1 MRSNSS
7 TRYMR
12 RLEHVLD
19 NLPHAIAAV
28 QTDGVILFC
37 NREFTELSGLNS
49 HREVIGKTI
58 QSVVLYENDV
68 KQMIADIEA
77 ATQNGPISRPAKV
90 RRTIR
95 TFNGTLFEAEIT
107 FSNYFEF
114 SKSIVVAQI
123 EDISERIG
131 AETAL
136 RESEEKLRALFENS
150 PIGLTHNRLLC
161 DQNGSP
167 VDYLYLDANEQ
178 YMKLVGIDPR
188 GKKAGEVL
196 PAVLEDAPLL
206 IRTYGEVALSGVP
219 LRFERQLPVNDRW
232 ADFVVFRSMPDHFVV
247 AFLDITE
254 QKRAEQELQKARNYI
269 SNIIDSMP
277 STLIGVDA
285 QGKVTQ
291 WNHEAQNMSGIDAEK
306 ALGQPL
312 ELVFP
317 GMATEIDKIQS
328 AMRKKEVYSER
339 RRIAG
344 ADGKSRFEEVTVY
357 PLIANG
363 VDGAVIRLDDI
374 SERVRLEEMMLQ
386 SEKMLSVGGLASG
399 MAHEIN
405 NPLGGMIQ
413 TAYVMK
419 ERLTNLELPANV
431 AAAIEAGLTMEALAA
446 FMEKR
451 KILDMIERICKSGS
465 RAAEIVQNMLSFA
478 RKADASNSSH
488 DVRDLLDRCV
498 ELAGIDY
505 DLKKQYDF
513 RRIEIL
519 REYAEDLPLVPC
531 ESGKIQQVFLNILR
545 NGAEAMQQPAQGGE
559 KMPAPRFYLRLRY
572 EREAAMVRIEIEDNG
587 PGMDEEVRR
596 RIFEPFFTTK
606 PPDRGTGL
614 GLSVSYFIIC
624 DNHKGEIGVSSEP
637 GKGTRFVIRLPLRRK
652 PA

>member
-1 MRSNSS
+1 MRSKSS

-19 NLPHAIAAV
+19 NLPYAIAAA

-37 NREFTELSGLNS
+37 NRAFTELSGLNS

-58 QSVVLYENDV
+58 QSVVLYEDV
-68 KQMIADIEA
+68 KIQMIADIDA
-77 ATQNGPISRPAKV
+77 ATQTGPISRPTKV
-90 RRTIR
+90 QRTIR
-95 TFNGTLFEAEIT
+95 PVNGTRFEAEIT
-107 FSNYFEF
+107 FSNYIELG
-114 SKSIVVAQI
+114 KSIVVAQI
-123 EDISERIG
+123 EDITKRIE
-131 AETAL
+131 AEAAL
-136 RESEEKLRALFENS
+136 RESEAKLRALFENS
-150 PIGLTHNRLLC
+150 PIGLTYSRLLC
-161 DQNGSP
+161 DEKGSP
-167 VDYLYLDANEQ
+167 VDYLYIDANDR
-178 YMKLVGIDPR
+178 YMKMTGIDPR
-188 GKKAGEVL
+188 GKKATEVL
-196 PAVLEDAPLL
+196 PKVYEEPGRF

-219 LRFERQLPVNDRW
+219 LRFQRQMPVNDRW
-232 ADFVVFRSMPDHFVV
+232 YDFVVFRSLPNHFAV

-285 QGKVTQ
+285 EGKVTQ
-291 WNHEAQNMSGIDAEK
+291 WNHEAQHVSGIDAEK
-306 ALGQPL
+306 ALGHPL

-317 GMATEIDKIQS
+317 GMATEIDKIRS
-328 AMRKKEVYSER
+328 AMRKREVYSER

-344 ADGKSRFEEVTVY
+344 ANGKTRFEEVTVY

-413 TAYVMK
+413 TACVMK
-419 ERLTNLELPANV
+419 ERLTNLELPAN
-431 AAAIEAGLTMEALAA
+431 AAAAKEAGLSMEALAA

-478 RKADASNSSH
+478 RKADASYSSH

-513 RRIEIL
+513 RRIEIV

-545 NGAEAMQQPAQGGE
+545 NGAEAMQHPAQEGE
-559 KMPAPRFYLRLRY
+559 KPRFCLRLHY
-572 EREAAMVRIEIEDNG
+572 EREAAMVRVEIEDNG
-587 PGMDEEVRR
+587 QGMDEEVRR

-624 DNHKGEIGVSSEP
+624 ENHKGDIGVSSEP
-637 GKGTRFVIRLPLRRK
+637 GKGTRFVIRLPLRRE